1 MDWKGVLKK
10 APEEDDVYKWQDTEE
25 QTVNPASIEK
35 FANLVIDILEKKD
48 IKSIYGDNI
57 DEYIREGNF
66 DMNNPK
72 DIVRLSEG
80 VNKENSKSW
89 RDNLEN
95 FRERTGRWGMRVRG
109 SQPKYEWKRKP
120 ASRFYGENVG
130 NMDFNSPFHVKTF
143 LKMMKVSGYDIDS
156 FETTGLITEVSS
168 GGHIPRYFPNP
179 QYDYTDRIKEVIK
192 ILKNMN
198 KPITQEIIMH
208 QLDMEEDEWDE
219 KYDKIIREESQ

>member
-1 MDWKGVLKK
+1 MSWEDILKK
-10 APEEDDVYKWQDTEE
+10 KRGPKVEPWRDTGE
-25 QTVNPASIEK
+25 QEVNYASIEK
-35 FANLVIDILEKKD
+35 FTNLVVDILEKKD

-66 DMNNPK
+66 DMNKPQ
-72 DIVRLSEG
+72 DIVRLSEE
-80 VNKENSKSW
+80 VNKEQSKTW
-89 RDNLEN
+89 EDNPEN
-95 FRERTGRWGMRVRG
+95 FRWVGRSTVWPYRLPTRPR
-109 SQPKYEWKRKP
+109 QPISEWKRKP
-120 ASRFYGENVG
+120 GSRFYGENVG

-143 LKMMKVSGYDIDS
+143 LKMMKLSGYNIDS
-156 FETTGLITEVSS
+156 FETAGLITEVSS
-168 GGHIPRYFPNP
+168 GGQSP

-219 KYDKIIREESQ
+219 KYDKIMREESQ